1 MTVRCKDPNARVV
14 AEVEPAAVWALLD
27 ESYRRLKAWREWEL
41 PHQAR
46 EPLRR
51 VVQNAPETAG
61 AWLRVYRIEMS
72 CQQAEALRLRSDEL
86 GDALQRLP
94 DHLERDTGAALKR
107 AARAFFEVIRLSRP
121 VPR

>member
-1 MTVRCKDPNARVV
+1 MTVRYRDPNATVIV
-14 AEVEPAAVWALLD
+14 EIEPAAVWALLD
-27 ESYRRLKAWREWEL
+27 ESYRRVKAWRDWEL

-51 VVQNAPETAG
+51 VVQRAPETVG

-72 CQQAEALRLRSDEL
+72 YQQAEALRHRSDEL
-86 GDALQRLP
+86 GDALQRMP
-94 DHLERDTGAALKR
+94 DQVERDTGAALKR
-107 AARAFFEVIRLSRP
+107 AARAFYEVIRVLRP